1 MKTLILALTILI
13 LNSCTMYR
21 PVHMGT
27 SNYSGKHVKD
37 CSTHFIGMT
46 GDPDGSRLDY
56 VMNKFNLEQEDVYT
70 VEEELFHFL
79 YPLFAKTCTVISLN
93 QDGVKKYMQ
102 RHKNG
107 SHKAMLSK
115 AAKK

>member
-1 MKTLILALTILI
+1 
-13 LNSCTMYR
+13 
-21 PVHMGT
+21 
-27 SNYSGKHVKD
+27 
-37 CSTHFIGMT
+37 MT
-46 GDPDGSRLDY
+46 GNANGSRLDY
-56 VMNKFNLEQEDVYT
+56 VMSKFNLEQADVYT

-79 YPLFAKTCTVISLN
+79 YPLYATTCTVVSLN

-107 SHKAMLSK
+107 SHKAVLSK